1 MILAYAIQSGL
12 TGSMKMTELKREDA
26 MASGAKGLF
35 SLLLGAL
42 IFASGAAQATT
53 LTYLDFSSTSGLTL
67 NGNAAQVG
75 NVLRVTPATFSQA
88 GSVYSTT
95 AVSLAANVSFSTA
108 FQFRFTNPGGACDG
122 QGCGADGLVF
132 VVQTN
137 SNNVGGLGG
146 GIGYAGV
153 LNSVGIE
160 FDTWNNGAI
169 DGNSS
174 NHVGIDVGGSV
185 DSLVRAEV
193 TEADMNNGAIWN
205 AWVDYNGVTDLLE
218 VRLSESSTRPA
229 SAILSMTRDL
239 VTDLGTT
246 NAFVGFSSGTGAAFA
261 NHDVLSWTFIDN
273 YQPIGSVPE
282 PATLALL
289 GIGLAG
295 LGFGRR
301 KRTC

>member
-1 MILAYAIQSGL
+1 
-12 TGSMKMTELKREDA
+12 
-26 MASGAKGLF
+26 
-35 SLLLGAL
+35 
-42 IFASGAAQATT
+42 
-53 LTYLDFSSTSGLTL
+53 
-67 NGNAAQVG
+67 
-75 NVLRVTPATFSQA
+75 
-88 GSVYSTT
+88 
-95 AVSLAANVSFSTA
+95 
-108 FQFRFTNPGGACDG
+108 
-122 QGCGADGLVF
+122 
-132 VVQTN
+132 
-137 SNNVGGLGG
+137 
-146 GIGYAGV
+146 
-153 LNSVGIE
+153 
-160 FDTWNNGAI
+160 
-169 DGNSS
+169 
-174 NHVGIDVGGSV
+174 
-185 DSLVRAEV
+185 
-193 TEADMNNGAIWN
+193 MNNGAIWN

-301 KRTC
+301 KRTR